1 MYLLKIKSVKEIKS
15 DNLQKFIYNKNEK
28 LAQEFAGEYISTL
41 NKLIDKQRTYQK
53 VTIIDIDIFVNE
65 LESITKNKY
74 YYEDKTFVEFI
85 LYIIY
90 GYNEIIENLDQKD
103 KSKGKKIKR
112 DKITFTTFTKI
123 LNVITFKKDHKFF
136 LRNILDNPFD
146 LIDIENRCITFNQC
160 IHILKLKNIDV
171 KDNPSIVLK
180 NLKKWCI
187 SCLQDNGGSFFK
199 TKIKYINYNDK
210 SYTQTWGYLLDDLCK
225 NNKLTKYKDSFENKL
240 FNKLLIP
247 HKNNSNMCTIQEFI
261 NFETNISDKFMDIFH
276 PMSEINEEEVVEEE
290 VVDEEVNIREF
301 IHSFEENK
309 TKLITTPNKRFGFTE
324 KQKQA
329 IIDSI
334 INKENN
340 ITGPPGT
347 GKSTI
352 VECIIEY
359 YNNKYNNTQSDT
371 YNISLLAPTGKAI
384 KGLLDKCSNIKNK
397 NICGTIHKCVLN
409 TFPKIAK
416 HNSTDIN
423 SNDNNTNNNIAQRPT
438 MDDNLPRNIDMIIVD
453 EASMIDIYLFNNL
466 LKWCKYFN
474 SDGTNCKLIL
484 VGDIEQLPPV
494 GLGRPFEC
502 IMKSGL
508 FNKNE
513 LDEIKRQDNGTLK
526 NCILDLKNNKL
537 SIDNFDGNTTRFIE
551 HDFQNKDE
559 TSNIFTQI
567 VEEFGKENIAVI
579 SPENNNERGDGAGG
593 VYEMNKLL
601 QIICNPDEEI
611 RHSIFK
617 HGDYVIR
624 KENDYTQDIIRVNG
638 DSGIIHFNKNN
649 TTNRK
654 YNKKNE
660 AIVYYDDD
668 NAHVKNSETINY
680 DNLYD
685 TFALNYCCTVHKFQG
700 SQKKVIVFICS
711 SNHSSLLTGSNRK
724 KLAHTAISRPT
735 HNLICIGNK
744 DVLFKHIQNCEEPP
758 FITCFMENFNKYD
771 TD

>member
-1 MYLLKIKSVKEIKS
+1 M
-15 DNLQKFIYNKNEK
+15 
-28 LAQEFAGEYISTL
+28 
-41 NKLIDKQRTYQK
+41 
-53 VTIIDIDIFVNE
+53 
-65 LESITKNKY
+65 
-74 YYEDKTFVEFI
+74 
-85 LYIIY
+85 
-90 GYNEIIENLDQKD
+90 
-103 KSKGKKIKR
+103 
-112 DKITFTTFTKI
+112 
-123 LNVITFKKDHKFF
+123 LNVITYKKDDRFF

-146 LIDIENRCITFNQC
+146 LIDIENKCITFNQC
-160 IHILKLKNIDV
+160 INILKLKNINIRE
-171 KDNPSIVLK
+171 NPSIILK

-199 TKIKYINYNDK
+199 TKVKYINYNDK
-210 SYTQTWGYLLDDLCK
+210 SYTQTWGYLLDELCK

-247 HKNNSNMCTIQEFI
+247 HKTNNNMCTIREFI
-261 NFETNISDKFMDIFH
+261 DFETKIGDKFMDIFH
-276 PMSEINEEEVVEEE
+276 PMSDINEKELVE
-290 VVDEEVNIREF
+290 DEEHIREF
-301 IHSFEENK
+301 ISSFEK
-309 TKLITTPNKRFGFTE
+309 YRTYLINIPNKYFEFTE

-359 YNNKYNNTQSDT
+359 YNNRFNIRQSDT
-371 YNISLLAPTGKAI
+371 YNIALLAPTGKAI
-384 KGLLDKCSNIKNK
+384 KGLLDKCTNIKNK

-416 HNSTDIN
+416 QNSIDFD
-423 SNDNNTNNNIAQRPT
+423 SYDDNDETRPIK
-438 MDDNLPRNIDMIIVD
+438 DDNLPRNIDMIIVD
-453 EASMIDIYLFNNL
+453 EASMIDIYLFDNL

-474 SDGTNCKLIL
+474 SDGTSCKLIL

-502 IMKSGL
+502 IMKCDL
-508 FNKNE
+508 FNTNE

-526 NCILDLKNNKL
+526 DCILDLKNNKL
-537 SIDNFDGNTTRFIE
+537 SIDNFDGETARFIE
-551 HDFQNKDE
+551 HDFKNKDE
-559 TSNIFTQI
+559 TSDIFTKIIQ
-567 VEEFGKENIAVI
+567 EFGKENITVI
-579 SPENNNERGDGAGG
+579 SPENNNEYGG
-593 VYEMNKLL
+593 VYEMNKML

-638 DSGIIHFNKNN
+638 DTGTIYFDKHIKISKSYKMNNRAIIH
-649 TTNRK
+649 
-654 YNKKNE
+654 
-660 AIVYYDDD
+660 YDDD
-668 NAHVKNSETINY
+668 SEFIKNSESIDY

-711 SNHSSLLTGSNRK
+711 SSHSSLLIGSNRK

-744 DVLFKHIQNCEEPP
+744 DVLFKHIQECEEPP
-758 FITCFMENFNKYD
+758 FITCFMEKFNKYD
-771 TD
+771 PN